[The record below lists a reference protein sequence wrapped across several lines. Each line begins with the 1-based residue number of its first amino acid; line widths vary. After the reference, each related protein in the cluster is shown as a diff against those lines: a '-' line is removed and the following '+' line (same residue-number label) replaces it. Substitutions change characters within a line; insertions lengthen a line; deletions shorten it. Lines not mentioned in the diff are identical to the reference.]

1 MRGPSGQRRAFQ
13 FVSLRKALDFTLL
26 GGTIDDAAGEAF
38 DKVASLLGLPYPGGP
53 AIEAAAEKGDPQA
66 YSFPRAFWHDPTR
79 LAFSFS
85 GLKTAVRYQIAPPG
99 QTPRAE
105 TLSPEKIANLA
116 ASFQRAVIDCLI
128 DKSLLALEQTG
139 LKTLAVGGGVA
150 ANKVFRER
158 LAAACQERGIRL
170 HIAPRNLCTD
180 NAVMGAIALERLKA
194 GLIEPLTLDVQPGLV
209 R

>member
-1 MRGPSGQRRAFQ
+1 
-13 FVSLRKALDFTLL
+13 LRD
-26 GGTIDDAAGEAF
+26 
-38 DKVASLLGLPYPGGP
+38 
-53 AIEAAAEKGDPQA
+53 
-66 YSFPRAFWHDPTR
+66 RNR

-99 QTPRAE
+99 EKPRAE
-105 TLSPEKIANLA
+105 TLSAKKIADLA
-116 ASFQRAVIDCLI
+116 ASFQEAVIDSLI

-139 LKTLAVGGGVA
+139 LTTLAVGGGVA
-150 ANKVFRER
+150 ANTVLRRR
-158 LAAACQERGIRL
+158 LEEVCHEHGIRL

-194 GLIEPLTLDVQPGLV
+194 GLVEPLTLDVQPGLV